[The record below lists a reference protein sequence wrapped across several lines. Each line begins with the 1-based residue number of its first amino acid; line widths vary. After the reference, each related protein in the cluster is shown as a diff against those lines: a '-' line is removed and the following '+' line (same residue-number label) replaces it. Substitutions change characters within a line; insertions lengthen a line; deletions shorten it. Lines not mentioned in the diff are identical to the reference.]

1 MAQRDLTLGG
11 AIPMDSGERD
21 RLVTIQ
27 QLTDSI
33 GGSKYPVEAWSTLT
47 TAWMRKRDLKGWERF
62 KAAQVSAPAETLWE
76 MGYRSD
82 MDPELV
88 DVPKK
93 RRLVYQG
100 RTYDI
105 TSASQIGRREG
116 IELMTLANTKVA

>member
-1 MAQRDLTLGG
+1 MARRNQYDGS
-11 AIPMDSGERD
+11 AIPMEVGERD

-27 QLTDSI
+27 QMADGQATS
-33 GGSKYPVEAWSTLT
+33 GFPTETPTTLT
-47 TAWMRKRDLKGWERF
+47 TAWMRTLDVTGMERF
-62 KAAQVSAPAETLWE
+62 AAQQLSAQSVTQWE

-88 DVPKK
+88 DVCKT

-116 IELMTLANTKVA
+116 IELITLAKVG